1 MKTEKNCAVYNFNTS
16 WSLLFQTESQN
27 EFWIEKNKV
36 IKEEDIETGLKTGE
50 NNTKFHIIYSILV

>member
-1 MKTEKNCAVYNFNTS
+1 M
-16 WSLLFQTESQN
+16 LFQTESQN